1 MGSKELE
8 QLLERY
14 WNCDTT
20 LEEEQA
26 IREMLSQ
33 KDVPAHLLIYRDLFL
48 WQKEQSQLTASENLS
63 SRIENITKSEDKKT
77 IKISE
82 YFYPVLKVA
91 VSVLI
96 VLSAGIGAYTHYQ
109 DQENLERNYS
119 ETYTDPELAIQETR
133 AVLGIISSS
142 LTKGQTITQEILD
155 IDSVQLAK

>member
-33 KDVPAHLLIYRDLFL
+33 KDIPTHLLIYRDLFL
-48 WQKEQSQLTASENLS
+48 WQKEQSQLTADEGFS
-63 SRIENITKSEDKKT
+63 SRIENVIKGEDKKT
-77 IKISE
+77 IKISG

-109 DQENLERNYS
+109 DQENLERTYS

-133 AVLGIISSS
+133 AVLGIISNS
-142 LTKGQTITQEILD
+142 LTKSQAVTLEALD
-155 IDSVQLAK
+155 MDSVRLAK